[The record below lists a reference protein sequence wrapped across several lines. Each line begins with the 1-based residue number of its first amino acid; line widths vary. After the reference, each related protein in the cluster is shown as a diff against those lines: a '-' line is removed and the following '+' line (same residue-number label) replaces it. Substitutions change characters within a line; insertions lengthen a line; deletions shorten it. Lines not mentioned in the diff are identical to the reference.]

1 MYMLMNANRYI
12 LAGFVLGLLL
22 VFCGTSHAD
31 IYTYARKDGSTLV
44 TSSPR
49 KGLKLIEVIRD
60 DASSASNASAPGK
73 KAKKPVSARHAKIA
87 EQSRKKRDRARVL
100 KGAKARSESSYDH
113 IIREAAEAYE
123 LPFSFIKG
131 VIKVESNFNPYAV
144 SRTGAMGLMQ
154 LMPGTAKYVGV
165 EDAFDPRQ
173 NIFGGAKLL
182 RILTNQYN
190 GDINLLLSAYNA
202 GRGAVARY
210 DGIPYEGTREYVRR
224 VYRHYKRY
232 QGLEGDEQ

>member
-1 MYMLMNANRYI
+1 VVGLVV
-12 LAGFVLGLLL
+12 FVLVAALPWAA
-22 VFCGTSHAD
+22 VAD
-31 IYTYARKDGSTLV
+31 IYTYHRKDGSTLV

-49 KGLKLIEVIRD
+49 SGLKLIEVIRD
-60 DASSASNASAPGK
+60 GGGAAPASAAKGK
-73 KAKKPVSARHAKIA
+73 KKRVSARHAALA
-87 EQSRKKRDRARVL
+87 EQSRKKAARARTL
-100 KGAKARSESSYDH
+100 KGPQSKDSSAYDD
-113 IIREAAEAYE
+113 IIREAAEAYQ

-165 EDAFDPRQ
+165 GDAFDPRE
-173 NIFGGAKLL
+173 NVFGGAKLL
-182 RILTNQYN
+182 RILTNEYN

-202 GRGAVARY
+202 GKGAVARY
-210 DGIPYEGTREYVRR
+210 DGIPYEGTRKYVKR

-232 QGLEGDEQ
+232 EAQEDSREQ

>member
-1 MYMLMNANRYI
+1 MCRLMRPERAI
-12 LAGFVLGLLL
+12 LGLFTLALLL
-22 VFCGTSHAD
+22 VFCGTAHAD

-44 TSSPR
+44 TTSPR

-60 DASSASNASAPGK
+60 DPSSASNSGSGTK
-73 KAKKPVSARHAKIA
+73 GKKPVSARHAKLA
-87 EQSRKKRDRARVL
+87 EQSRAKRDRARSS
-100 KGAKARSESSYDH
+100 KGRKARSDSSYDH
-113 IIREAAEAYE
+113 IIREAADAYE
-123 LPFSFIKG
+123 LPFAFIKG

-182 RILTNQYN
+182 RILTNRYN

-210 DGIPYEGTREYVRR
+210 DGIPYERTREYVRR

-232 QGLEGDEQ
+232 QTLEGDPQ

>member
-1 MYMLMNANRYI
+1 MR
-12 LAGFVLGLLL
+12 LAVAVVVCGVVLG
-22 VFCGTSHAD
+22 VGASASAD
-31 IYTYARKDGSTLV
+31 IYTYERKDGSTLV
-44 TSSPR
+44 TTSPR
-49 KGLKLIEVIRD
+49 KGLKLIERIRD
-60 DASSASNASAPGK
+60 DSSSAATPAPKG
-73 KAKKPVSARHAKIA
+73 KKPVSARHAKIA
-87 EQSRKKRDRARVL
+87 EQSRKRREKARVRNGP
-100 KGAKARSESSYDH
+100 KPRGESAYDH
-113 IIREAAEAYE
+113 IIRDAAEAYQ
-123 LPFSFIKG
+123 LPFAFIKG

-165 EDAFDPRQ
+165 EDAFDPKQ

-224 VYRHYKRY
+224 VFRHYKRY
-232 QGLEGDEQ
+232 QALEDGE